1 MSEFE
6 GDGSPSS
13 GGGLRRGRV
22 GGISSG
28 QMADMLS
35 EPTGLLVDT
44 ECGPIR
50 LRLRRDAAP
59 VTCTHICRLVGAGLY
74 DGCKFY
80 RSDFVIQCGLHGTA
94 KRNPHGD
101 LPVNETAT
109 GARVSNARG
118 TCAVAHFDVPDNGSS
133 EWFINLGANAH
144 LDSAYGGYCV
154 FAEVAD
160 DASFATV
167 DAIAELVP
175 TGREPVISSI
185 TALHGT

>member
-1 MSEFE
+1 MAEMVS
-6 GDGSPSS
+6 GSPPNGS
-13 GGGLRRGRV
+13 GLRRGRV

-35 EPTGLLVDT
+35 EPTGLLVET
-44 ECGPIR
+44 ECGSIR

-59 VTCTHICRLVGAGLY
+59 VTCTYICRLVGAGLY

-109 GARVSNARG
+109 GARVSNTRG

-144 LDSAYGGYCV
+144 LDSAYGGYAV
-154 FAEVAD
+154 FAAVDPGDA
-160 DASFATV
+160 ASFATI
-167 DAIAELVP
+167 DSIARNILEGGKP
-175 TGREPVISSI
+175 TINFVHVE
-185 TALHGT
+185 